1 MLVSLTFDADPLIA
15 WRAVDALGR
24 AAGRVADSD
33 PEFVRSH
40 LRRLHWFMSDE
51 SGAICWFAPQ
61 AMAAIVRA
69 RPELFSDYADIVFS
83 LILTTE
89 EEDLAHFR
97 SGILWAIGTLAPIAP
112 EKIDAV
118 IPAVVACLDM
128 EDSQVRGTAVWCL
141 KQAGRADF
149 LAGRD
154 DLGCD
159 ERPVEFYSNQR
170 IERTTVAALVVS

>member
-1 MLVSLTFDADPLIA
+1 
-15 WRAVDALGR
+15 
-24 AAGRVADSD
+24 
-33 PEFVRSH
+33 
-40 LRRLHWFMSDE
+40 MSDE

-69 RPELFSDYADIVFS
+69 RPELFSEYANIVFS
-83 LILTTE
+83 LILTTA

-97 SGILWAIGTLAPIAP
+97 SGILWAIGTLAPIVPDKA
-112 EKIDAV
+112 DAV
-118 IPAVVACLDM
+118 IPAVVACLEMD
-128 EDSQVRGTAVWCL
+128 DSQVRGTAVWCL
-141 KQAGRADF
+141 KRAGRADL

-159 ERPVEFYSNQR
+159 DGPVEFYSNQR